1 MSKLIDCATCGYQVS
16 TSAEVCPNC
25 GDTYPDREYVEK
37 RATKVTSIIL
47 FSVMLL
53 AIIYYAT
60 KPPL

>member
-16 TSAEVCPNC
+16 TSAEVCPKC
-25 GDTYPDREYVEK
+25 GDTNPDREYVNK
-37 RATKVTSIIL
+37 WSTKVFSIIF

-60 KPPL
+60 KPLP